1 MTLVLS
7 LLGGLLTLD
16 QTSLGQFMV
25 ARPLVSATVTGWAL
39 GDPAT
44 GLVVGAVL
52 EVLFLPAF
60 PVGGARFP
68 EGGPAGVVGAA
79 AAVAGAAA
87 SAGAAIA
94 TGVAFGACWG
104 LLAGWSVGGLR
115 RLNERLVVAPRDG
128 RVAPGRLVLGHLGA
142 LGADFLRGTVVT
154 LMGLVVGAEVAPP
167 AAAAW
172 PVDAAGTVFLLGTA
186 TVLSAGGLLTAF
198 GAWTRRR
205 GLLVGGLLLGAL
217 TGWML

>member
-1 MTLVLS
+1 MTVWLS

-16 QTSLGQFMV
+16 QTSLGQFMA
-25 ARPLVSATVTGWAL
+25 ARPLVSATVTGWLL

-44 GLVVGAVL
+44 GLLVGAVL

-79 AAVAGAAA
+79 AALAGAGT
-87 SAGAAIA
+87 SVGAAVA

-128 RVAPGRLVLGHLGA
+128 RVPSGRLVLGHLGA
-142 LGADFLRGTVVT
+142 LGADFVRGTAVT
-154 LMGLVVGAEVAPP
+154 LAGLLAVRIVGSR
-167 AAAAW
+167 AAAVW
-172 PVDAAGTVFLLGTA
+172 PMDTSATVFVLGA
-186 TVLSAGGLLTAF
+186 AAVLSAGGLLPAF
-198 GAWTRRR
+198 GGWSRRR
-205 GLLVGGLLLGAL
+205 VLLVGGVVTGAL
-217 TGWML
+217 TGWIL